1 MSIRQT
7 LVAALIAGAGF
18 ASAHAS
24 TLAADGSWSS
34 FDVDSFSSLSGG
46 VEWIDLSSGAALA
59 FEFTIAAG
67 QQGQLTVVDAVFAG
81 DTFKVYNGSSLLG
94 STSAVPVASYD
105 PAAIGVADFDAALAD
120 PAFSRGQFLLGAGT
134 YSVIGMLDQSL
145 LLNGQPLNAT
155 LGGIRLSIAAIP
167 EPDSLALLLAG
178 LGLMAV
184 VARRRAR

>member
-18 ASAHAS
+18 ASANAA
-24 TLAADGSWSS
+24 TLTADGSWSS

-46 VEWIDLSSGAALA
+46 VEWIDNTSGAPLS
-59 FEFTIAAG
+59 FDFTIADG
-67 QQGQLTVVDAVFAG
+67 QHRLLTVVDAGFAG
-81 DTFKVYNGSSLLG
+81 DTFTVYSGGSLLG
-94 STSAVPVASYD
+94 STSSVPVASYD
-105 PAAIGVADFDAALAD
+105 PLAVGITDFDTALAD
-120 PAFSRGQFLLGAGT
+120 PAFSRGQFLLGAGSYQVT
-134 YSVIGMLDQSL
+134 GSLAQSL
-145 LLNGQPLNAT
+145 LLDGQPLNAT
-155 LGGIRLSIAAIP
+155 LGGIRLSVAAIP